1 VVLTNKPLKE
11 RIQYLNKCV
20 TNLEG
25 RIISIERKEAS
36 KAQEVTDSLN
46 EAIIDKRQEGI
57 VVKDPESI
65 YKPDLAVVGLK

>member
-1 VVLTNKPLKE
+1 MKE